1 MRVSLIYKLKALLL
15 SLIYDRIYDNILD
28 VILLFMSRG
37 EWSNL

>member
-1 MRVSLIYKLKALLL
+1 MRVSLIYKLKALLV

-28 VILLFMSRG
+28 VLLFMSRR